1 MYRVF
6 LERAAEKDL
15 KDLSSKVHNRIIV
28 AIQTLAENP
37 RPPGCLKL
45 IGSDND
51 WRIRVGDYRIVYEID
66 DTAQVIR
73 VNRVRH
79 RREVYRR

>member
-15 KDLSSKVHNRIIV
+15 KSLSSKLHNRIIV
-28 AIQTLAENP
+28 ALQTLAKNP
-37 RPPGCLKL
+37 RPSGCRKL
-45 IGSDND
+45 TGADHD
-51 WRIRVGDYRIVYEID
+51 WRIRVGEYRIVYEID
-66 DTAQVIR
+66 DAAQIVR

-79 RREVYRR
+79 RREVYR